1 MSLFWA
7 CGMLSTTRRL
17 ARSRAA
23 SLALLLLLLVTVSS
37 SAAEI
42 AAIPA
47 TADVAFALADIDG
60 HPQTEPTYN
69 SKFFP
74 LVGGIVGRA
83 PAGLSTL
90 TKNRPTALNLQPG
103 TTICYLVQRSDMFG
117 DDVGGIPR
125 PGRNPSQPN
134 AEARPKTLYISSN
147 TCLQPSA
154 DGKKADLPPQLTLSV
169 SNSSETACRA
179 QAAPPPKDGESK
191 AFSEGAVT
199 FSLNMTGDLFVGITA
214 PNLSADFRGI
224 YNFELGASP
233 DDFLHKYGG
242 DDRSELLWIDSDSSS
257 AILATRNLTEDESEI
272 KRIMNQALPYELYVS
287 NDEAPSSAGLRHSF
301 CGLRNTAQI
310 RASQSSNSE
319 PNSPVKTV
327 ITRRGPGGFPKQQFH
342 FVSLN
347 ASAKYTGIL
356 VKKPREDSLAKRQD
370 GAPDGSP
377 GSVVF
382 RSTEFETN
390 TGSNCKIV
398 TDLEFC
404 DEIQYAV
411 PGNDRRFNNTALG
424 KAYDDYARKMYA
436 NFEKVMMQIPC
447 EAPRTSLYSLARTC
461 NDCKAAY
468 KKWLCTVSMPRCE
481 EFGSNS
487 KFTLARN
494 VGQAFPNGTKLPP
507 ELRQPLEQKPFSN
520 SSRNKFIDEEIQP
533 GPYKEILPCEE
544 LCYEVVQSC
553 PAKIGFKCPRPEFPG
568 FETSYGRRDED
579 PATVTCNFPGEPRTP
594 MSGARALFANIRRA
608 GGFALI
614 ATAVLARVKADHGR
628 LDRSKP
634 NVDMYRSRNGG
645 GSRGAGILSALQA
658 TEMTDSRCK
667 LPAGRC
673 PCSNARWIDGAN
685 HWQEMLAAILDY
697 LPVADQL
704 RAARASRLLQ
714 EMVYDDTRWVARL
727 KSMGCWDEREARRR
741 FDESVRRRREAAAAA
756 TKANGSASPAPA
768 ITLFDASAEQRKQS
782 SATEALRGGFETMS
796 VGGAPKT
803 TTTDADSYLSVLT
816 TVRSIRGGA
825 RQEYGKVYGALAPFY
840 YDIVKARS
848 HAEPIAFKAFR
859 DPERQAQ
866 MLANLRRF
874 ARSDWASGC
883 VERENR
889 LAAMT
894 SVFEAAVVR
903 EFEQGYEFWDVDGR
917 MRRYAHVLHTLNSA
931 RVGIDLFI
939 HKHPIFH
946 DRDLA
951 AFNPVECLRGEAGGA
966 DISVEPSRRF
976 FETLLAKV
984 NEQADVVRRIFPES
998 AAVFWE
1004 LVDKVRGEILMEYV
1018 TPLLDECHERSIAVY
1033 LKAVSSL
1040 FEQTA
1045 RFSRS
1050 LTPPSKTT
1058 EDKAKELLLKVFEPH
1073 LDLFFQDELEFFTKQ
1088 AELEVSQWEKK
1099 LSEHD
1104 SSVESFYMSNI
1115 NRSADKKDFLSSFK
1129 KVVMLPVAVLPSFP
1143 MGSPFAAASTPPPSS
1158 SASSAK
1164 AAALQQHAPS
1174 RPQTPSLHV
1183 PRANSPMPKA
1193 PTDELAAKAAIM
1205 ASKLE
1210 GIKSLC
1216 SIEVALHLV
1225 HLAKASLG
1233 RVTPLVP
1240 LGGQMGGEA
1249 RELCAN
1255 IFVVMLRILGQ
1266 RHVKTGFDTADDDDE
1281 NTRDRGVAPLVTFI
1295 ELVNVGDLISQMV
1308 DVFYEQQLVTPS
1320 IADKNDFLD
1329 AAGLA
1334 KKKFEQMLDES
1345 VAAGLNKGIDVLMDQ
1360 VEFLQATTQLPTDY
1374 NPLLPSTTSTT
1385 TNSET
1390 TSTTTT
1396 PLPEATSSNN
1406 SYPFPTTTTTTTTT
1420 TTSSAL
1426 PPSSPSTSDHTG
1438 PTPTARRIVD
1448 LVSHHTSMLT
1458 GTTDKAVLDVFNGEV
1473 GLRLFASLCKHLKRQ
1488 RISTAGA
1495 MPLIADMRLYADLV
1509 QSRLRNPLLLPY
1521 FAALRELSQIFLVD
1535 ARHARDLAAV
1545 IADAD
1550 RFAGVFR
1557 AEEVYEYAQRRADW
1571 YQVRRGVEKAMYGMD
1586 CCLM

>member
-1 MSLFWA
+1 
-7 CGMLSTTRRL
+7 MLSTTGRL

-23 SLALLLLLLVTVSS
+23 SLVLLLLPLLLVVASS
-37 SAAEI
+37 SASEI
-42 AAIPA
+42 SAISAA
-47 TADVAFALADIDG
+47 ADVAFALSDVNG
-60 HPQTEPTYN
+60 RPQTEPTYD
-69 SKFFP
+69 SSFFR
-74 LVGGIVGRA
+74 LSGGIFGRA
-83 PAGLSTL
+83 PPGVSTL
-90 TKNRPTALNLQPG
+90 TKNRPTALNLLPG
-103 TTICYLVQRSDMFG
+103 STVCYLVQRSDMFG
-117 DDVGGIPR
+117 EDVGGIPR

-154 DGKKADLPPQLTLSV
+154 EGKKADLPPQLTLSV

-179 QAAPPPKDGESK
+179 QAAPPKDGESK

-233 DDFLHKYGG
+233 DDFLHRYEGE
-242 DDRSELLWIDSDSSS
+242 DRSELLWIDSDSSS
-257 AILATRNLTEDESEI
+257 AILATRNLTEDENEI
-272 KRIMNQALPYELYVS
+272 KRVMNQALPYELYVS

-319 PNSPVKTV
+319 PNAPVKTV

-347 ASAKYTGIL
+347 ASSKYTGIL

-370 GAPDGSP
+370 GAADGGR

-382 RSTEFETN
+382 RSTEFETI

-461 NDCKAAY
+461 KDCKAAY

-481 EFGSNS
+481 DFGSNS

-494 VGQAFPNGTKLPP
+494 VGQVFPNGTKLAP
-507 ELRQPLEQKPFSN
+507 ELRLPLEQKPFSN
-520 SSRNKFIDEEIQP
+520 SSRSKFIDEQIQP
-533 GPYKEILPCEE
+533 GPYKEILPCED

-568 FETSYGRRDED
+568 FDTSYGRRDED

-594 MSGARALFANIRRA
+594 MSGGKALLANMRRA
-608 GGFALI
+608 GG
-614 ATAVLARVKADHGR
+614 
-628 LDRSKP
+628 
-634 NVDMYRSRNGG
+634 NGG

-667 LPAGRC
+667 LPA
-673 PCSNARWIDGAN
+673 
-685 HWQEMLAAILDY
+685 EMLAAILDY

-756 TKANGSASPAPA
+756 TNANANGSAAPAPA

-796 VGGAPKT
+796 LGGAPPKT
-803 TTTDADSYLSVLT
+803 TPTPTDADSYLGVFA

-840 YDIVKARS
+840 YDVVKARS
-848 HAEPIAFKAFR
+848 HAEPIVFKAFR

-917 MRRYAHVLHTLNSA
+917 MRRYAHVLHTLNGA

-946 DRDLA
+946 DRDLT

-966 DISVEPSRRF
+966 DISSEPSRRF

-984 NEQADVVRRIFPES
+984 NEQADVVRRVFPEP

-1004 LVDKVRGEILMEYV
+1004 LVDKVREEILMEYV

-1050 LTPPSKTT
+1050 LTPPPPPSKTS

-1158 SASSAK
+1158 STSSIK
-1164 AAALQQHAPS
+1164 AAASQQQVPS
-1174 RPQTPSLHV
+1174 RPQTPSLHL
-1183 PRANSPMPKA
+1183 PRSNSPMPKA

-1266 RHVKTGFDTADDDDE
+1266 RHVKTGFDTAVGHLSQFRPEKAKDGGGGNGDDDE
-1281 NTRDRGVAPLVTFI
+1281 NIRDRGVAPLVTFI

-1308 DVFYEQQLVTPS
+1308 DVFYEQQLVTAS

-1374 NPLLPSTTSTT
+1374 NPLPPSSSSTSSSSISH
-1385 TNSET
+1385 SET
-1390 TSTTTT
+1390 TTPTPVPDAMNST
-1396 PLPEATSSNN
+1396 N
-1406 SYPFPTTTTTTTTT
+1406 SYPFPSSSSSSSFTTITTTTT
-1420 TTSSAL
+1420 TTSSAAYPL
-1426 PPSSPSTSDHTG
+1426 PSSSSSTSDHTG

-1571 YQVRRGVEKAMYGMD
+1571 YQVRRSVEKAMYGMD
-1586 CCLM
+1586 CCVM